1 MRFRL
6 DQAIQALQV
15 GGFNQMVLTKT
26 KVNVLVYF
34 HNRLWYDMVCSSA
47 IKTVTFD
54 FAIAPYKITLF
65 SFFFLYLTLQV

>member
-47 IKTVTFD
+47 IKTAAGGEQGGVGLVVRD
-54 FAIAPYKITLF
+54 RLK
-65 SFFFLYLTLQV
+65 